1 MICFIVYYMKIKPI
15 REYVLVRRV
24 ESEEKTAGGLI
35 IPDTAKEKPVQ
46 GIVIGVGEGRINEN
60 GQLIKPVVKEG
71 DKVLFTKWSG
81 TEAKVNNETVVVMKE
96 SDIIAIIED

>member
-1 MICFIVYYMKIKPI
+1 MKIKPI
-15 REYVLVRRV
+15 REYVVIRRL
-24 ESEEKTAGGLI
+24 ESESKTAGGLI

-46 GIVIGVGEGRINEN
+46 GIIIGVGEGKIDNN
-60 GQLIKPVVKEG
+60 GQLVKPVVKEG

-81 TEAKVNNETVVVMKE
+81 TEVKIDGETLIVMKE

>member
-1 MICFIVYYMKIKPI
+1 MKLKPI
-15 REYVLVRRV
+15 KEYVVIRRL
-24 ESEEKTAGGLI
+24 ESENKTSGGLI

-46 GIVIGVGEGRINEN
+46 GIIVAVGEGKINDN

-81 TEAKVNNETVVVMKE
+81 TEVKFENETLVVMKE
-96 SDIIAIIED
+96 SDIIAIIEE